1 MARGDTDLR
10 FVRDRWGRGMCR
22 RPAPLSPIV
31 LATAFGVSGTGRAE
45 STRGAGSRGRR
56 PPPDGLAPGE
66 ESPCPLLREGR
77 TPLDGLQS
85 TGRRV
90 GIISHVSALKE
101 RIGVR
106 VHVSPIGNGRSR
118 VRVIAG

>member
-1 MARGDTDLR
+1 MGDEARS
-10 FVRDRWGRGMCR
+10 VES
-22 RPAPLSPIV
+22 LSGGESFLV
-31 LATAFGVSGTGRAE
+31 SLALAL
-45 STRGAGSRGRR
+45 
-56 PPPDGLAPGE
+56 GLA
-66 ESPCPLLREGR
+66 SLASKRTTIRSLFIDEGFGSLDND
-77 TPLDGLQS
+77 TLDKALSVLDGLQS